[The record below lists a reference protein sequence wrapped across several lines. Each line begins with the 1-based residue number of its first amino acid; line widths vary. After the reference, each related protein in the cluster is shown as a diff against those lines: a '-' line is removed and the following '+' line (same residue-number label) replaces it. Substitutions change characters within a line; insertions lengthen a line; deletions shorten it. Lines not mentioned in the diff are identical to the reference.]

1 MRLRAH
7 HAFCSYF
14 SSFSDPSRKEAFKT
28 AVKTIETLLKEGKES
43 VEIVNYPDFLCQS
56 CSFFNGVECS
66 HPGGGEAGVKK
77 WDARILEGTG
87 LQPGQILTF
96 SELGSLV
103 REKAPLKFC
112 LTRCPYHLDNKCD
125 GRTFRC

>member
-14 SSFSDPSRKEAFKT
+14 SSFSDPSRKEAFKA

-43 VEIVNYPDFLCQS
+43 VEIVNYPDFLCQV
-56 CSFFNGVECS
+56 CSFFNGQECS

-87 LQPGQILTF
+87 LQPGQVLTF

-103 REKAPLKFC
+103 REKAPLNFC
-112 LTRCPYHLDNKCD
+112 LTRCPYHLNNKCD
-125 GRTFRC
+125 ARTFRC